1 MATKILIVD
10 DHEIVREGIRTLITR
25 ARPNWEIIGEANSGA
40 QAIEMCETLKPDVIV
55 LDITMPGMSGL
66 EAASKMAASRLK
78 SRVLMFTMHEAE
90 RLSGEVRQA
99 GAHGF
104 VLKSQAARDL
114 IRAIDCLLAGGTFFG
129 SESAAEKDA
138 SDAPSLDSTNPQSA
152 RNCRE
157 PIVAAS
163 GAKRRRVKK
172 TFPVFRAPRFYVFD
186 GFRSQNPPGRANIP
200 REGRSGEAQFQAVE
214 YRQDCQAGS

>member
-25 ARPNWEIIGEANSGA
+25 ARPNWEIIGEASSGA
-40 QAIEMCETLKPDVIV
+40 QAIDMCETLKPDAIV

-78 SRVLMFTMHEAE
+78 CRILMFTMHEGE

-129 SESAAEKDA
+129 SEPAAEKDA
-138 SDAPSLDSTNPQSA
+138 SDAPPLASTNLQSA

-157 PIVAAS
+157 PIVATN
-163 GAKRRRVKK
+163 GANGRRVKK
-172 TFPVFRAPRFYVFD
+172 TFPVFGAPRLYDVD
-186 GFRSQNPPGRANIP
+186 GFRSSNPPGRANI
-200 REGRSGEAQFQAVE
+200 R
-214 YRQDCQAGS
+214 RQRRC